1 MVKNSSLQT
10 NSSLLTIILVCLLPA
25 CTSNPQKNNNA
36 ALLPYQSP
44 CLQIALQNKNAA
56 MLLGYGNG
64 KSVGEAKQQ
73 ALYDIANQIEVD
85 VSGESRRST
94 QRNNHGVKSQF
105 SQQIKT
111 RASSLLTS
119 VDIACS
125 DTNDPS
131 GQYHFALRYDQREL
145 ADIFTDKLIES
156 FWQGKPSKIEWQGP
170 SVIVNSDFIKQINK
184 HLIDKKSSQQLSIQ
198 IKLFRKDNA
207 WYLALNNVIKR
218 IQGNNFTQLLNWDSL
233 TTADIHVSLQN
244 EFGKAISPQM
254 QEGDEFRFLINAKQ
268 SGYISVFDIYEDGRV
283 IKIRDNMP
291 FNKALTLPEHQGSFS
306 AGLLV
311 PNQSTRDQYV
321 LLITKD
327 KLDSKAFRQLMV
339 EENSIQEQKN
349 YTLNLFLFWL
359 DRQGVLASSTL
370 VSETVPR

>member
-25 CTSNPQKNNNA
+25 CASNPQKNHNA

-73 ALYDIANQIEVD
+73 ALYDIANQIEVN

-94 QRNNHGVKSQF
+94 QKNNHGVKSQF

-184 HLIDKKSSQQLSIQ
+184 HLIDKESSHQLSIQ

-218 IQGNNFTQLLNWDSL
+218 IQGNNFTQLLNWGSL
-233 TTADIHVSLQN
+233 TTADINVSLQN

-254 QEGDEFRFLINAKQ
+254 LEGDEFRLLINAKQ

-283 IKIRDNMP
+283 VKIRDNMA
-291 FNKALTLPEHQGSFS
+291 FNKTLTLPEHQGSFS

-321 LLITKD
+321 FLITKD

-339 EENSIQEQKN
+339 EEDSNQEQKN

-359 DRQGVLASSTL
+359 DRQGILASSTL
-370 VSETVPR
+370 LIETVPR